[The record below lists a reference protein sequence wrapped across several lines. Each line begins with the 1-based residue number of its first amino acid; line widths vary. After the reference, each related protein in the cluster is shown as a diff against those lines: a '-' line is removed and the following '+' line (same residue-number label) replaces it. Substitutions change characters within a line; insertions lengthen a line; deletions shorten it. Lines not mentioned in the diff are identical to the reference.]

1 MSAPSSTFT
10 NGNADG
16 SVEAKRE
23 LLKSLLRKGGGAGT
37 RGDASASA
45 RPSGRAGTP
54 LTPEQRGLL
63 FLHRLDPEAGLYDIP
78 VAVEL
83 RGPLDTRRL
92 AAAFDAL
99 TDRHPIL
106 ATRVAGDPRGP
117 VLAPAPDVPR
127 LEVRQ
132 GTAAGAPPSAP
143 AQVVA
148 AEAARPLDPERAV
161 LRAVLFSHAPDHH
174 HLLLL
179 VHHLVFDGHSSVV
192 VLQDLW
198 ALYREAGGEAGAPAE
213 DEAGARTPSAAT
225 GEAPAG
231 LQPAG
236 APFEVYAAARAA
248 DAAAAEQR
256 LTDFWRE
263 RVTGVTGAPLLPF
276 DRPGTTV
283 RTREPGHVPVRFGPA
298 RTAALQAFAA
308 QSRTSVFAVLLSAY
322 LLVLGRHDPRRL
334 AVGTPAAMRHDPRFD
349 RTVGYLTNML
359 PVRSPLPAG
368 DTGTAVAAGDYV
380 RGVRAE
386 LAACLDH
393 AALPFPRI
401 AELLDDGPD
410 PEDGS
415 PFTCPFAFQHWHGD
429 SDGDVSPGLRARID
443 EGIQQPGVGHVNLT
457 LVERDGDIRGQL
469 KYDRERFDKSSAVRI
484 SEEIAAVA
492 AALAARPGDPV
503 SEVLGSALR
512 SDAGPG
518 TPRAER
524 AEPEPPETHEA
535 VETHE
540 APGVS
545 GTGGSHPESGE
556 VPSAGRESGG
566 ACRAEQA
573 DEAVGT
579 AGRAA
584 TADEDVLSAC
594 LAGWAALLPE
604 PEPEGD
610 AATLPEQT
618 DFFAAGGDSIVVVQ
632 LVTRLRKAGHRL
644 SARDVFRNPT
654 PRALAL
660 LLTERRAEDTGAE
673 GGPAPTAAAP
683 APSLPAAEA
692 APALSPVQ
700 SWFFERITEGRG
712 HWNLSVA
719 VRLRRPV
726 DPLLLRLALQ
736 SVADAHPA
744 LTCRVQESGDG
755 HEVRPGPA
763 PTGRDA
769 REMLTVADGGEAEA
783 EQQWQAV
790 QRGLDPAA
798 GRALRALLVRDGDS
812 GGELRLTAH
821 HLVMDAVSWGIVLAD
836 LDTALAALAE
846 GELPRLPPEATGE
859 RAWAALLA
867 RAARDPRGAAYWRSV
882 VQVRHE
888 CDGLLASA
896 LPGPESAARH
906 EEFALGER
914 ETRLLL
920 TDVPRRSGL
929 PVHTVLTGSVALA
942 LARWR
947 GCRLVTLD
955 VETHG
960 RPDSASEPGPEPLAP
975 TDLSRTVGWL
985 TSVEPVVLSGPREA
999 GPETYLREIAPALAA
1014 RTAHAGC
1021 PTYRWLS
1028 PDPAVRAELAAVPP
1042 ALVSFNY
1049 LGQTDRLVDSGLLA
1063 PAPPPGGDRSPDAPR
1078 LHPAEL
1084 YAVVRDG
1091 RLRFGV
1097 VWSPS
1102 PSDGLDG
1109 DSVRALCSQV
1119 HGVLAELAAPHGES
1133 APVSGPENGMAIA
1146 PAVTDWTRAEAEPG
1160 AAAPGT
1166 VEWPLTPQQLG
1177 VVAEA
1182 LAASVPGQHVEQFH
1196 WWWGGAFD
1204 AERFDRAWQV
1214 LLRRHLVLRARLVDG
1229 ATPRLSAAPDCTPP
1243 LARLPGAS
1251 ADGPAWEEV
1260 VRAERDRGFAP
1271 GEPLLRLTVRPEDG
1285 RHRLLM
1291 TFHHA
1296 LLDGWSVA
1304 LLLEQLYEAYLDG
1317 TGPEETAP
1325 HRPDARDHATWV
1337 AGRDEEQARAYF
1349 EGRLNG
1355 ADAAALPGLSRPAG
1369 PLPAAS
1375 GTEPAQARSELP
1387 AATVDALRVWAARHA
1402 ATESNVLQA
1411 VWAALLWRCAGGG
1424 QARRSR
1430 LGVTMSGR
1438 ADGPEGVRGIPGMLA
1453 TTLPLDLA
1461 VDPGDRVADLLVRAR
1476 EAALDLQDVE
1486 WVSAGQVHG
1495 WARLPGREPLFDSL
1509 LVVENYPASLGG
1521 VGERL
1526 AAAGCDVGVPTA
1538 AGART
1543 GYAVTAVAH
1552 RRPGAFVTEFV
1563 ADGSRVDAAD
1573 AERLARLWGRCLSRL
1588 ADAPEELTVLDLV
1601 GGVGDDELP
1610 RVAPR
1615 RAAEVPA
1622 ADGTAAWP
1630 ASGQDADVVRAAFRE
1645 VLGVEDVAAGD
1656 NFYALG
1662 GHSLLSVRLLKALA
1676 DRGAPSLTLGDLVR
1690 HPVAGALA
1698 ALVAERRT
1706 GTPPD
1711 GQDPAAAP
1719 LVPLRDPE
1727 PGDGGPPVT
1736 VYLVHPPGGQVACY
1750 GGLAAQFPGPARLV
1764 GVQDPRT
1771 ALPGDVPARTV
1782 EELARSY
1789 AQALPEPAEGER
1801 IVLGGFSGGGV
1812 IAYELARVLHA
1823 EGRAP
1828 DLVVMLDAA
1837 APTGR
1842 TTDTEADGSFL
1853 RQVEAYDRSR
1863 GSAAEEPATRS
1874 GTESGTG
1881 SGMGPGDDVAGL
1893 APDEYLD
1900 ELAQVAA
1907 WMGGGGP
1914 DPFAL
1919 LRETLGAVESYRPG
1933 PYPGPLLVLRAAETD
1948 FGRGSAFDA
1957 SDAYYARRCMG
1968 WEDHCSL
1975 VTVEEVP
1982 GNHISLLSHD
1992 HAAELAGL
2000 LAARIARTEDPA

>member
-10 NGNADG
+10 NGTTDG

-23 LLKSLLRKGGGAGT
+23 LLKSLLRKGGSAGPEDRT
-37 RGDASASA
+37 QATA
-45 RPSGRAGTP
+45 PPPERAGIP

-83 RGPLDTRRL
+83 RGPLDTARL
-92 AAAFDAL
+92 ARAFDAL
-99 TDRHPIL
+99 TGRHPIL
-106 ATRVAGDPRGP
+106 ATRVAGEPGGP
-117 VLAPAPDVPR
+117 VLAPAPDAPR
-127 LEVRQ
+127 LEVRER
-132 GTAAGAPPSAP
+132 
-143 AQVVA
+143 VA
-148 AEAARPLDPERAV
+148 ADTSAEARTQAVTEEAARPLDLEQAV

-174 HLLLL
+174 HLLLV

-198 ALYREAGGEAGAPAE
+198 GLYRAADAGEAAGAPTDGTE
-213 DEAGARTPSAAT
+213 D
-225 GEAPAG
+225 APAG
-231 LQPAG
+231 LPPAG
-236 APFEVYAAARAA
+236 APFAVYAADRAA
-248 DAAAAEQR
+248 DAAEGGKR
-256 LTDFWRE
+256 LTEFWRE
-263 RVTGVTGAPLLPF
+263 RVGGVTGAPVLPF

-283 RTREPGHVPVRFGPA
+283 RTREPGHVQVQFGAA
-298 RTAALQAFAA
+298 RTAALQSFAA
-308 QSRTSVFAVLLSAY
+308 EARTSVFAVLLSAY
-322 LLVLGRHDPRRL
+322 LLVLGRHDPQRRL

-368 DTGTAVAAGDYV
+368 DTGTTVAAGDYV
-380 RGVRAE
+380 RAVRAE
-386 LAACLDH
+386 LTACLDH

-401 AELLDDGPD
+401 AELLDDEPD

-429 SDGDVSPGLRARID
+429 SDGDVAPGLRAQID

-457 LVERDGDIRGQL
+457 LVERGGEIRGQL
-469 KYDRERFDKSSAVRI
+469 KYDRERFDRASAVRI
-484 SEEIAAVA
+484 SDEIIAVSG
-492 AALAARPGDPV
+492 ALAARPGEPV
-503 SEVLGSALR
+503 AEVLAGALR
-512 SDAGPG
+512 TVTAG
-518 TPRAER
+518 A
-524 AEPEPPETHEA
+524 
-535 VETHE
+535 
-540 APGVS
+540 APGEPHGVGGSVS
-545 GTGGSHPESGE
+545 GGSSADSVSTSAASDGTGSCAASDDDA
-556 VPSAGRESGG
+556 SASGG
-566 ACRAEQA
+566 TS
-573 DEAVGT
+573 GT
-579 AGRAA
+579 SGSGS

-594 LAGWAALLPE
+594 REGWSALLPGTG
-604 PEPEGD
+604 PEAG
-610 AATLPEQT
+610 ATGADEV

-654 PRALAL
+654 PRALAR
-660 LLTERRAEDTGAE
+660 LLTARRAEDAAE
-673 GGPAPTAAAP
+673 GDAAGEDGEARPAGSPAAP
-683 APSLPAAEA
+683 A
-692 APALSPVQ
+692 APAVETAPDLSPVQ
-700 SWFFERITEGRG
+700 SWFFERITAGRE

-736 SVADAHPA
+736 CIADAHPA
-744 LTCRVQESGDG
+744 LTCRVQPTGAG
-755 HEVRPGPA
+755 HRVRPGSA

-769 REMLTVADGGEAEA
+769 QDMLTVVDGDETEAER
-783 EQQWQAV
+783 QWQAV

-798 GRALRALLVRDGDS
+798 GRVLRALLVRDGTS
-812 GGELRLTAH
+812 EGGELRLTAH

-836 LDTALAALAE
+836 LDAALGALAV
-846 GELPRLPPEATGE
+846 GELPRLPAEATGE

-867 RAARDPRGAAYWRSV
+867 EAARDPRGAAYWQSV

-888 CDGLLASA
+888 CDGLLASVP
-896 LPGPESAARH
+896 PGSESGARH
-906 EEFALGER
+906 EEFTLGEE

-920 TDVPRRSGL
+920 TDVPHRFGL

-960 RPDSASEPGPEPLAP
+960 RPDSASEPGPDVLSGA
-975 TDLSRTVGWL
+975 DLSRTVGWL
-985 TSVEPVVLSGPREA
+985 TAVEPVVLSGPREA
-999 GPETYLREIAPALAA
+999 GPEAYLRETAPALAA
-1014 RTAHAGC
+1014 RTAHAGFL
-1021 PTYRWLS
+1021 TYRALS
-1028 PDPAVRAELAAVPP
+1028 PDDAVRDELTAAPP

-1049 LGQTDRLVDSGLLA
+1049 LGQTDRLVDSDLLA
-1063 PAPPPGGDRSPDAPR
+1063 PAAPPAGNRASGAPR

-1119 HGVLAELAAPHGES
+1119 RGVLTELAASRDADAPTPGPAPES
-1133 APVSGPENGMAIA
+1133 RGDV
-1146 PAVTDWTRAEAEPG
+1146 PAEEATG

-1166 VEWPLTPQQLG
+1166 VDWPLTPQQLG

-1204 AERFDRAWQV
+1204 ADRFSRAWQV
-1214 LLRRHLVLRARLVDG
+1214 LMRRHLVLRARVVDG
-1229 ATPRLSAAPDCTPP
+1229 MTPRLAASPDDAPP
-1243 LARLPGAS
+1243 LTWLPDEGPDQ
-1251 ADGPAWEEV
+1251 ADGTAWEEV
-1260 VRAERDRGFAP
+1260 VRAERDRGFSP
-1271 GEPLLRLTVRPEDG
+1271 GTPLLRLTVRREDG
-1285 RHRLLM
+1285 RHRILM

-1317 TGPEETAP
+1317 TDPEETAP

-1337 AGRDEEQARAYF
+1337 AARDEDRARAYF
-1349 EGRLNG
+1349 TGRLDG
-1355 ADAAALPGLSRPAG
+1355 TSAALLPGTPRPAG
-1369 PLPAAS
+1369 SDAAPAGGA
-1375 GTEPAQARSELP
+1375 EPAQARTELP
-1387 AATVDALRVWAARHA
+1387 AATMDALRVWAAQHA

-1424 QARRSR
+1424 AARRPR
-1430 LGVTMSGR
+1430 LGVTLSGR

-1461 VDPGDRVADLLVRAR
+1461 VDPGDRVAALLEQAR

-1486 WVSAGQVHG
+1486 WVSAGQVHE
-1495 WARLPGREPLFDSL
+1495 WARLPSREPLFDSL

-1538 AGART
+1538 VGART
-1543 GYAVTAVAH
+1543 GYAVTAIAH
-1552 RRPGAFVTEFV
+1552 RGSGMFVTEFV
-1563 ADGSRVDAAD
+1563 ADGSRVGTAD
-1573 AERLARLWGRCLSRL
+1573 AERLAQLWGRCLSRL
-1588 ADAPEELTVLDLV
+1588 ADAPDELTVGDLV
-1601 GGVGDDELP
+1601 GGIDDAELP

-1615 RAAEVPA
+1615 GAPGATA
-1622 ADGTAAWP
+1622 SGGTVSWP
-1630 ASGQDADVVRAAFRE
+1630 ASRRDADVVRAVFRE
-1645 VLGVEDVAAGD
+1645 VLGVEEVEAGD
-1656 NFYALG
+1656 NFYDLG
-1662 GHSLLSVRLLKALA
+1662 GHSLLSVRLLQALA
-1676 DRGAPSLTLGDLVR
+1676 AHGAPALTLGDLVR
-1690 HPVAGALA
+1690 NPVAGELA

-1706 GTPPD
+1706 CAPSAGRD
-1711 GQDPAAAP
+1711 AATP

-1727 PGDGGPPVT
+1727 PDEDASPVT
-1736 VYLVHPPGGQVACY
+1736 MYLVHPPGGQIACY
-1750 GGLAAQFPGPARLV
+1750 GGLAARFRGPARLV
-1764 GVQDPRT
+1764 GIQDVRT
-1771 ALPGDVPARTV
+1771 ALPGEVPPRTV
-1782 EELARSY
+1782 EELARDY
-1789 AQALPEPAEGER
+1789 AQALPRPAEGER
-1801 IVLGGFSGGGV
+1801 IVLGGFSGGGI
-1812 IAYELARVLHA
+1812 IAYELARVLRD

-1842 TTDTEADGSFL
+1842 TTDTTADGSFL
-1853 RQVEAYDRSR
+1853 QQVEAYERSR
-1863 GSAAEEPATRS
+1863 RATAEDPGAENSAENGAAPGAEN
-1874 GTESGTG
+1874 GV
-1881 SGMGPGDDVAGL
+1881 GPGNAVAGL

-1907 WMGGGGP
+1907 WMGSDGP

-1948 FGRGSAFDA
+1948 FGRGSSFDA
-1957 SDAYYARRCMG
+1957 SDTYYARRAMG
-1968 WEDHCSL
+1968 WEDHCTR
-1975 VTVEEVP
+1975 VTVEEIP

-1992 HAAELAGL
+1992 HAADLAGL